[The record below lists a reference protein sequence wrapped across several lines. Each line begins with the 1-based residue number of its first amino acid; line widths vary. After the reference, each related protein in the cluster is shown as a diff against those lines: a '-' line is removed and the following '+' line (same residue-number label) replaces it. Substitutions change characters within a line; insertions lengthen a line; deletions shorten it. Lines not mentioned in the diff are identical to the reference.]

1 MSTLRVMY
9 RDVDRTPYLFVL
21 RDSARRLGLDLDIV
35 KNVRSPKTGATG
47 EEWGELLEREEVDF
61 LAENYWGLQ
70 SYRHRGVPFVTV
82 AGNVNQWNEKLLV
95 SPSITCVD
103 DLDGKRL
110 AGRPTG
116 PAALFPTMWLEDLG
130 MTMEQI
136 VIPEKETGRW
146 GHWKAVASGDCD
158 ACFMSSLYMR
168 PALEEGLHV
177 LELEHYPFA
186 GGNVSLTTT
195 EHIAA
200 TKREAVQTLVDAMF
214 ATNDVFRTDGDT
226 VVRIIRDEAADLLRE
241 HFTVGTGFAEWLY
254 PLLREELAKYP
265 IPPAAGVHNAHRIRF
280 STNPELRDFN
290 PMLMWDL
297 SFART
302 SMASRTRRNEAARA

>member
-1 MSTLRVMY
+1 MSDLQVMY

-21 RDSARRLGLDLDIV
+21 RDCARRIGLDLDIV
-35 KNVRSPKTGATG
+35 RNVRSPKTGATG
-47 EEWGELLEREEVDF
+47 EEWGELLEHEEVDF

-95 SPSITCVD
+95 GPRITCLA

-116 PAALFPTMWLEDLG
+116 PTAVFPTMWLSDLG

-146 GHWKAVASGDCD
+146 GHWKAVASGDYD
-158 ACFMSSLYMR
+158 ACFMSSLYME
-168 PALEEGLHV
+168 PALKAGLC
-177 LELEHYPFA
+177 ELAFEQYPFA

-200 TKREAVQTLVDAMF
+200 TKRAAVQKLVDAMF
-214 ATNDVFRTDGDT
+214 EANRVFRTDPAT
-226 VVRIIRDEAADLLRE
+226 VERIIADEAADLLAE
-241 HFTVGTGFAEWLY
+241 HFTIGPGFAEWLY
-254 PLLREELAKYP
+254 PLLREELAEYP
-265 IPPAAGVHNAHRIRF
+265 VPPAAGVHNAHRIRF

-297 SFART
+297 SFARA
-302 SMASRTRRNEAARA
+302 SMAKHKRSEALT